1 MRETLIGETL
11 TTVGGQF
18 RQAVAS
24 GAGTVTLK
32 AAPGRLCRIV
42 VTVAGT
48 IAFSVFD
55 NASVASGTALFN
67 SPTTTTLGT
76 IFDVQL
82 PAQNGITVSNPASG
96 PGLTISWD

>member
-1 MRETLIGETL
+1 VRATFIGETL
-11 TTVGGQF
+11 STFGGQF
-18 RQAVAS
+18 SQAIAS
-24 GAGTVTLK
+24 GAGTIVLK

-55 NASVASGTALFN
+55 NASAASGTALFT
-67 SPTTTTLGT
+67 SPTATSIGT
-76 IFDVQL
+76 IFDIQL

-96 PGLTISWD
+96 PGV

>member
-11 TTVGGQF
+11 ATVGGQF

-32 AAPGRLCRIV
+32 AAPGRLCRIA

-48 IAFSVFD
+48 VAFSVFD
-55 NASVASGTALFN
+55 NASAASGTLLFT
-67 SPTTTTLGT
+67 SPTTTNLGT
-76 IFDVQL
+76 IFDVQM

-96 PGLTISWD
+96 PAVTISWD

>member
-1 MRETLIGETL
+1 MRATFIGETL
-11 TTVGGQF
+11 STFGGQF
-18 RQAVAS
+18 SQAIAS
-24 GAGTVTLK
+24 GAGTIVLK

-55 NASVASGTALFN
+55 NASAASGTALFT
-67 SPTTTTLGT
+67 SPTATSIGT
-76 IFDVQL
+76 IFDIQL

-96 PGLTISWD
+96 PGV

>member
-1 MRETLIGETL
+1 MQTASIGETL

-32 AAPGRLCRIV
+32 TAPGRLCRIA

-48 IAFSVFD
+48 VAFSVFD
-55 NASVASGTALFN
+55 NASAASGTLLFT

-76 IFDVQL
+76 IFDVQM
-82 PAQNGITVSNPASG
+82 PAQNGITISNPASG
-96 PGLTISWD
+96 PGLTVSWD